1 MPYTTIKE
9 ESKENTTSSN
19 KVKKNVRSSVH
30 TASSQHTTMSRQ
42 RRAMQQQQQS
52 EASVAAMTLG
62 RRSQQLTC
70 GGRRASMMSV
80 RSAYDDDQLEKDI
93 ELLAKSYGIGTLS
106 SSVACCDVTTT
117 KQPLQDL
124 ENSVFQ
130 QSERAETDDV
140 SLSDLPWGGR
150 WLDFVG
156 NVSIGGLKYAVSP
169 TGSTTRRSVWMFL
182 VVLGF
187 GFMLYQIYERYVCD
201 FRLHVLS
208 DLRKVRT
215 STIFGFMLYQIYEM
229 YVYNLWL
236 HTLPDLRKVRLRSSA
251 SCSTRHRRPEG
262 GQPGAVAPPPWNL
275 KK

>member
-9 ESKENTTSSN
+9 EAKENTTSSN
-19 KVKKNVRSSVH
+19 KIKKHYVRSSVH

-42 RRAMQQQQQS
+42 RRAMQQQQS

-93 ELLAKSYGIGTLS
+93 EMLAKSYGIGTLS

-124 ENSVFQ
+124 EKNVVFQ
-130 QSERAETDDV
+130 QSEHVETDDV

-187 GFMLYQIYERYVCD
+187 GFMLYQIYERYVYKL
-201 FRLHVLS
+201 RLHA
-208 DLRKVRT
+208 
-215 STIFGFMLYQIYEM
+215 
-229 YVYNLWL
+229 
-236 HTLPDLRKVRLRSSA
+236 LPDLRKVRLQSSV
-251 SCSTRHRRPEG
+251 SCSTRSTKGTSMISLCCLQTCKPSRSLHFY
-262 GQPGAVAPPPWNL
+262 
-275 KK
+275 